1 MKVYS
6 YILFFLV
13 FISCES
19 PQKEV
24 NTWDSISNSRL
35 FSLNDSLI
43 QTYDL
48 SGGIVSSI
56 PNKEYNRIAILNAPF
71 YAYFRW
77 IANKKVVGVFNKSR
91 FGQPYGNFESLGEG
105 SEIDLEKLIAVQ
117 PDLII
122 CNSYQL
128 DVIKSLDI
136 PKLVIDEYL
145 ENGIQ
150 RRRSFYQIVG
160 AVSNKLTE
168 AKEVANNPRTLIN
181 EFPSLNK
188 TVLKLDNFG
197 GEWFKPGEYTYIAK
211 IVRYAG
217 GELMTVEG
225 KSESVKISQ
234 ENAIVDLAKAD
245 YLLFMDWELSKEG
258 LMDRLSPILS
268 LKNHPKKLIYC
279 NTSQSNYFFHSLVNS
294 GLIINDLNSI
304 LSEEKVK
311 GGIFELIQLEE

>member
-1 MKVYS
+1 MKVYN
-6 YILFFLV
+6 YILFFLF

-24 NTWDSISNSRL
+24 NTWDSISNSKL

-48 SGGIVSSI
+48 SGEIVSSI
-56 PNKEYNRIAILNAPF
+56 PKKEYNRIAILNTPF
-71 YAYFRW
+71 YAYFSS

-91 FGQPYGNFESLGEG
+91 LRQHYGNFESLGDG
-105 SEIDLEKLIAVQ
+105 AEIDLEKLIAVQ

-128 DVIKSLDI
+128 DVIKSLDL

-150 RRRSFYQIVG
+150 RRRSFYQIAG

-168 AKEVANNPRTLIN
+168 AKVAANNPRTLIN

-197 GEWFKPGEYTYIAK
+197 GEYFKPGEYTYIAE

-225 KSESVKISQ
+225 KSESVKIPQ
-234 ENAIVDLAKAD
+234 ENAIVDLANAE
-245 YLLFMDWELSKEG
+245 YLIFMDWELSKEG
-258 LMDRLSPILS
+258 LMDRLSPIL

-294 GLIINDLNSI
+294 RLIINDLNSI
-304 LSEEKVK
+304 LSGEKVK
-311 GGIFELIQLEE
+311 GGIFELINLEE

>member
-1 MKVYS
+1 M
-6 YILFFLV
+6 
-13 FISCES
+13 
-19 PQKEV
+19 

>member
-24 NTWDSISNSRL
+24 NTWDSISNSKL

-48 SGGIVSSI
+48 SGEIVSSI
-56 PNKEYNRIAILNAPF
+56 PKKEYNRIAILNTPF
-71 YAYFRW
+71 YAYFSS
-77 IANKKVVGVFNKSR
+77 IAKKKVVGVFNKSR
-91 FGQPYGNFESLGEG
+91 LRQHYGNFESLGDG
-105 SEIDLEKLIAVQ
+105 AEIDLEKLIAVQ

-128 DVIKSLDI
+128 DVIKSLDL

-150 RRRSFYQIVG
+150 RRRSFYQIAG

-168 AKEVANNPRTLIN
+168 AKVAANNPRTLIN

-197 GEWFKPGEYTYIAK
+197 GEYFKPGEYTYIAE

-225 KSESVKISQ
+225 KSESVKIPQ
-234 ENAIVDLAKAD
+234 ENAIVDLANAE
-245 YLLFMDWELSKEG
+245 YLIFMDWELSKEG
-258 LMDRLSPILS
+258 LMDRLSPIL

-294 GLIINDLNSI
+294 RLIINDLNSI
-304 LSEEKVK
+304 LSGEKVK
-311 GGIFELIQLEE
+311 GGIFELINLEE